1 MARLRRTSP
10 FALVGASW
18 LVFIGLV
25 VIVGPLVYRTSYT
38 TIDLTNTF
46 GPRSLSNP
54 LGTDDNGRDML
65 ARLLHGGR
73 VSLLVGLV
81 AAGIAMLVGT
91 LIGGIAGQRG
101 GAVDSV
107 LMRIT
112 DTFMS
117 VPTFFLLLTLLA
129 LFGSSIPVL
138 VCGIGFTSWE
148 SVARVV
154 RGEMLR
160 YKEMEFVL
168 ASRAVGL
175 GELRLLLRHLLPQAV
190 PSIIVAAVL
199 ATAYAILA
207 EAGLSYLG
215 LGVQPPVP
223 SWGNLTSDGQ
233 RYLFVSPSLA
243 IYPGL
248 LITATVLALHVLGDG
263 LRDALDPQL
272 IGTRSDRR
280 SRRTSDSDVEAA
292 PVPLK

>member
-1 MARLRRTSP
+1 MALI
-10 FALVGASW
+10 AASW
-18 LVFIGLV
+18 LVLIGLI

-38 TIDLTNTF
+38 TIDLLHTF
-46 GPRSLSNP
+46 APRSLSHP
-54 LGTDDNGRDML
+54 LGTDDSGRDML
-65 ARLLHGGR
+65 ARLLYGGR

-81 AAGIAMLVGT
+81 AATIAMLVGT

-101 GAVDSV
+101 GVVDSV

-129 LFGSSIPVL
+129 LFGSNIPVL

-148 SVARVV
+148 GVARVV

-160 YKEMEFVL
+160 HKEMEFVL

-175 GELRLLLRHLLPQAV
+175 GDLRLLLRHLLPQAV

-243 IYPGL
+243 VYPGL

-272 IGTRSDRR
+272 IGTRPARR
-280 SRRTSDSDVEAA
+280 SRRRSGGDVEPA
-292 PVPLK
+292 PTPPK